1 MGGESAVITSFW
13 ASLMPDSV
21 SYVAESPAFVIPN
34 APPGRK
40 KVWLCDIPGWLM
52 SRSSPTLQGRAY
64 TFGDWLNHC
73 RAKLELYFKDIEV
86 ETVVAFLDIRSD
98 PAKGVLR
105 QKDDS
110 ASEKPSVPLTPAN
123 GWESYLIEQSRQ
135 YHDHAASFV
144 HQETFP
150 PLEILLPGEDDN
162 SQGKFCFTDYMA
174 NREFKYGF
182 FVPFICKYLLKDFV
196 IGAGKTVILRG
207 KNTALG
213 FRDGVVFELSEDLVI
228 PYTEADCI
236 IGKYAA
242 LFKQHTVYVD
252 SPDFDVVSNCL
263 LTADLRLLKR
273 AFETRIDLEPNPA
286 LRENSTVTRGAN
298 DGSTNKFDIFT
309 NQVYVVRGQW
319 PTRRPGS
326 AAAKAPGKNGKTNA
340 NGAEDT
346 DAKST
351 GTNTVVDINQL
362 FLGIHAMAADLRKTY
377 NVKIRNPVGDQV
389 LLAMLCGRNDYI
401 DKSLLPGIASAAMFN
416 GYFGYC
422 RYFPSGLVTNH
433 MQDGRFVGYN
443 VDVVALSMFVRA
455 AYVSRF
461 RELSKTVL
469 FSNAVDDFRA
479 IGVQLAR
486 GKATCRPDIAII
498 RQLAVTCTW
507 TLNWYS
513 ICCYDQTPSESTQ
526 RVAGRSQFG
535 WTWHQTPLSNK
546 QEVVQTSDV
555 SIDWLLALTNPEY
568 RPECATNPALVKAKP
583 KLQAPRPQTYSQFDL
598 VN

>member
-1 MGGESAVITSFW
+1 MGGDSAVITSFW
-13 ASLMPDSV
+13 AALMPDSV

-40 KVWLCDIPGWLM
+40 KVWLCDLPGWLM

-73 RAKLELYFKDIEV
+73 RAKLEFYFKDIEV
-86 ETVVAFLDIRSD
+86 ETVVAFLDVRSD
-98 PAKGVLR
+98 PAKGILR
-105 QKDDS
+105 QKDSDG
-110 ASEKPSVPLTPAN
+110 SETPSVPITPPN
-123 GWESYLIEQSRQ
+123 GWETYLIEQSRQ

-162 SQGKFCFTDYMA
+162 SQGKFSFTNYMA
-174 NREFKYGF
+174 NRDFKYGF
-182 FVPFICKYLLKDFV
+182 FVPFICKHLLKDFV

-213 FRDGVVFELSEDLVI
+213 FRDGAVFDLPEDLVI

-242 LFKQHTVYVD
+242 IFKQHTVYVD

-298 DGSTNKFDIFT
+298 DGSTNKYDIFT

-319 PTRRPGS
+319 PTRRPGP
-326 AAAKAPGKNGKTNA
+326 AAPKAQGKA
-340 NGAEDT
+340 NSKGAEDT
-346 DAKST
+346 DDKAAGK
-351 GTNTVVDINQL
+351 NTVVDINQL

-389 LLAMLCGRNDYI
+389 LIAMLCGRNDYI
-401 DKSLLPGIASAAMFN
+401 DKSLLPGIGSAAMFN

-433 MQDGRFVGYN
+433 MRDGRFVGYN
-443 VDVVALSMFVRA
+443 VDVVALSLFVRA
-455 AYVSRF
+455 AYASRSK
-461 RELSKTVL
+461 ELGKAVK
-469 FSNAVDDFRA
+469 FSNAVDDFHA
-479 IGVQLAR
+479 IGVQIAR
-486 GKATCRPDIAII
+486 NKAIARPNIDTM
-498 RQLAVTCTW
+498 RQIAVTATW
-507 TLNWYS
+507 TLDWYS
-513 ICCYDQTPSESTQ
+513 RCCYDQTPSESTE
-526 RVAGRSQFG
+526 RVAGRSKFG
-535 WTWHQTPLSNK
+535 WTWRQVPLSNR

-555 SIDWLLALTNPEY
+555 SIDWLLKLTHPEY
-568 RPECATNPALVKAKP
+568 RPECSTNPGLTKPKP

-598 VN
+598 VS